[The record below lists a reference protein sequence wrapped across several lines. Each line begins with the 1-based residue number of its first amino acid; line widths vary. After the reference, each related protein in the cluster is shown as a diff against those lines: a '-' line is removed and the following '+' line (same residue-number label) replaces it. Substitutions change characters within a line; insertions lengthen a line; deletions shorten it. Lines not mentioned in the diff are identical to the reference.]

1 MLFPTQYFTEGIPGT
16 IIDSYAAGVPV
27 ISSKWKSF
35 SDVVDDGVT
44 GLGFEFNKGG
54 DLERIM
60 EKVITNP
67 SMIINLKQGCIRK
80 ANEFLPQNAIR
91 PLIDRINERK

>member
-1 MLFPTQYFTEGIPGT
+1 M
-16 IIDSYAAGVPV
+16 
-27 ISSKWKSF
+27 
-35 SDVVDDGVT
+35 T